1 VKAHP
6 SELPEVLLLE
16 PRVFADFRGDFH
28 ESWNDGVFRQ
38 ATGLSVAFVQDNQ
51 SYSHRGVL
59 RGIHYQL
66 GRPQGKLVRVAHG
79 AVLDVVVDLRRS
91 SPRFGR
97 WVSFELSAENHR
109 QVWIPPG
116 FGHGYLVLSESA
128 TCLYKTTEYWFADG
142 DRAIRW
148 NDPQLGIDWR
158 VDRPPL
164 LAARDA
170 EAPLLAKADLFE

>member
-1 VKAHP
+1 MKVYP

-28 ESWNDGVFRQ
+28 ESWNEAAFRE
-38 ATGLSVAFVQDNQ
+38 ATGLSPVFVQDNQ
-51 SYSHRGVL
+51 SYSHRNVL
-59 RGIHYQL
+59 RGVHYQL
-66 GRPQGKLVRVAHG
+66 QRPQGKLVRVAQG
-79 AVLDVVVDLRRS
+79 AILDVVVDLRRS

-97 WVSFELSAENHR
+97 WAAFELSAENHR

-116 FGHGYLVLSESA
+116 FGHGYVVRSESA
-128 TCLYKTTEYWFADG
+128 TCLYKATAYWFAAG

-148 NDPQLGIDWR
+148 DDPHLAIDWR
-158 VDRPPL
+158 LDAPPI

-170 EAPLLAKADLFE
+170 EAPGLGEAEVFE